1 MTTSSQP
8 LKLHSLMGNHAHAK
22 ALKSGAVS
30 SPLFTF
36 DFVDEKTPN
45 RAFKRVVRD
54 LEFDFCELAIVT
66 YLQARAKG
74 VPLVMLPAT
83 VVGRYQQPFIA
94 YNPARGVLKPT
105 ELHGKRVGVRAS
117 SQTTVAWIRGILMHE
132 YGVDLQ
138 RVQWISYEDAHVA
151 DCPDPAGFTRAPA
164 GKELLQML
172 LDGEIDAG
180 VVTEKDLDDPRL
192 ASLIPEPKSAIAAWQ
207 AKYGAVHI
215 NHMAVVK
222 ASLSAER
229 PDVVRELHR
238 LLKESKAA
246 AGLPQPGTTDLLP
259 YGVENNRRN
268 LELLIQY
275 SVEQGLIPAA
285 VSVDSLFDATTAALL

>member
-1 MTTSSQP
+1 MSTSTQP
-8 LKLHSLMGNHAHAK
+8 LTLHSLMGNHAHAK

-105 ELHGKRVGVRAS
+105 ELHGKQIGR
-117 SQTTVAWIRGILMHE
+117 
-132 YGVDLQ
+132 
-138 RVQWISYEDAHVA
+138 AHV
-151 DCPDPAGFTRAPA
+151 
-164 GKELLQML
+164 
-172 LDGEIDAG
+172 
-180 VVTEKDLDDPRL
+180 
-192 ASLIPEPKSAIAAWQ
+192 
-207 AKYGAVHI
+207 
-215 NHMAVVK
+215 
-222 ASLSAER
+222 
-229 PDVVRELHR
+229 
-238 LLKESKAA
+238 
-246 AGLPQPGTTDLLP
+246 
-259 YGVENNRRN
+259 
-268 LELLIQY
+268 
-275 SVEQGLIPAA
+275 
-285 VSVDSLFDATTAALL
+285 

>member
-1 MTTSSQP
+1 MSTSTQP
-8 LKLHSLMGNHAHAK
+8 LTLHSLMGNHAHVK

-164 GKELLQML
+164 GKELLQTGDMSK
-172 LDGEIDAG
+172 GVFWAG
-180 VVTEKDLDDPRL
+180 MV
-192 ASLIPEPKSAIAAWQ
+192 
-207 AKYGAVHI
+207 
-215 NHMAVVK
+215 
-222 ASLSAER
+222 
-229 PDVVRELHR
+229 
-238 LLKESKAA
+238 
-246 AGLPQPGTTDLLP
+246 
-259 YGVENNRRN
+259 
-268 LELLIQY
+268 
-275 SVEQGLIPAA
+275 QGLIHDIPTCQVLIDRIVA
-285 VSVDSLFDATTAALL
+285 DAEAIIRGRLGGMIA